1 MPIDLEQQL
10 ARFAEALDR
19 DAPTISAGEMV
30 GRGAVAVDLDVLERP
45 AWDRAAGVDGVPMID
60 PPLSRDE
67 IGEREP
73 IDLAP
78 SLVDRQPARWRIALK
93 VALAAAAVV
102 LLVVTLTAIDRGGD
116 EPTPAAD
123 FPDLTTTFVSP
134 RNGFTVKYADRA
146 EGTVTPAKQ
155 LLDFSPQVDD
165 GFDVVQTGLAAVFM
179 GSSTDWSDLRAT
191 VDADSTD
198 EQVDTYLSD
207 VLPDGCGVPRSQ
219 QAEITIDGQ
228 PGRIAECPN
237 HIEATVVAGDRL
249 YVFALSHDRGDARA
263 VFDAFAA
270 TIELT
275 PGTAID
281 FPAMTTTFVSPTYG
295 YSFKYHDR
303 GGLAPATQLW
313 DPGNQPIDDRNLD
326 DRFDAVETGLLAYFE
341 AASTPVPDGVPI
353 DAWVDEHVTATAAG
367 GCGVPRN
374 RAAPITIDG
383 QPGRIAKCG
392 HSEATVVT
400 GGRLYLFTG
409 PDDDRGWFEA
419 WVATVDLT
427 PETATAP

>member
-1 MPIDLEQQL
+1 MPFDLEQQL

-19 DAPTISAGEMV
+19 DAPTISSGEMV
-30 GRGAVAVDLDVLERP
+30 GRGAVAVDVEVLERP
-45 AWDRAAGVDGVPMID
+45 VWDRATDADGVPLVD
-60 PPLSRDE
+60 TPLSHDE

-73 IDLAP
+73 IELAP
-78 SLVDRQPARWRIALK
+78 SPAVRRPAWPRMALK
-93 VALAAAAVV
+93 VALAAAAVA
-102 LLVVTLTAIDRGGD
+102 LLVVTLTSIERGGD
-116 EPTPAAD
+116 DSVPADD
-123 FPDLTTTFVSP
+123 FPALTTTFVSP
-134 RNGFTVKYADRA
+134 RNGFSVKYADRG

-155 LLDFSPQVDD
+155 LLGFSPQVDD
-165 GFDVVQTGLAAVFM
+165 GFDVVETGSAAVFK
-179 GSSTDWSDLRAT
+179 GTSTDWSDLRAT
-191 VDADSTD
+191 IDADSTD
-198 EQVDTYLSD
+198 EQVDRYLSD

-228 PGRIAECPN
+228 PGRLAECPN

-275 PGTAID
+275 PGTAIG

-303 GGLAPATQLW
+303 GGLAPATELW
-313 DPGNQPIDDRNLD
+313 DPANQPIDDRNLD
-326 DRFDAVETGLLAYFE
+326 ERFDAVETGLLAYFE
-341 AASTPVPDGVPI
+341 AASTPVPDGVPV
-353 DAWVDEHVTATAAG
+353 DAWVDEQVTATAAG

-374 RAAPITIDG
+374 RQAPITIDG
-383 QPGRIAKCG
+383 QSGRIVKCG
-392 HSEATVVT
+392 HSEATVVA

-419 WVATVDLT
+419 WVATIDLT